1 MYLTHSNLY
10 TAWRDNDDYTIF
22 MIVLLNWRAKRR
34 AKKIRKYFIVEE
46 VPREAYMTMSI
57 RLFQKLGKKAALIYW
72 TSFVCLDNY
81 CSQCFGGMRLTF
93 INQRRFES

>member
-34 AKKIRKYFIVEE
+34 AKKIRKYFIHKIVLKKYHEE
-46 VPREAYMTMSI
+46 VGQKSRTHLLNFV
-57 RLFQKLGKKAALIYW
+57 RLL
-72 TSFVCLDNY
+72 
-81 CSQCFGGMRLTF
+81 R
-93 INQRRFES
+93 